1 MKSTGTT
8 IFLLALIVLAITWKS
23 DRVQKILGVFRS

>member
-23 DRVQKILGVFRS
+23 DTVQRVAGVFRS